1 MKYSLSLYILFILCS
16 CNNHR
21 SQSDEIFAKIDSLNQ
36 SLNKI
41 NDRLGQ
47 STSALY
53 DSVEK
58 KYSES
63 YLQQFRY
70 HVSDFKAYMDDLKRR
85 FTIACGDPTGEMLPE
100 GSVDSLELSNKFF
113 IESGPGKDLPA
124 HFEAIKKI
132 LLPHT
137 SSSELKE
144 RINQL
149 GGAPFNKKEEGFMK
163 TYFNN
168 VPPVA
173 ALTIL
178 SKFANDVNNIENK
191 ILQEYLSK

>member
-1 MKYSLSLYILFILCS
+1 MRQF
-16 CNNHR
+16 
-21 SQSDEIFAKIDSLNQ
+21 DSVNQ

-41 NDRLGQ
+41 NERFGH

-53 DSVEK
+53 DSIEK
-58 KYSES
+58 KYPES
-63 YLQQFRY
+63 HLQQFRY
-70 HVSDFKAYMDDLKRR
+70 NVSDFKAYMDDLKRR
-85 FTIACGDPTGEMLPE
+85 FTIACGDSTGEMLPE
-100 GSVDSLELSNKFF
+100 GSEGSLELSNKFF

-137 SSSELKE
+137 SSPELKE
-144 RINQL
+144 KINQL

-163 TYFNN
+163 AYFHD

-178 SKFANDVNNIENK
+178 SKFANDVNSIENR